1 MKQIE
6 KYRPDIDGLRAVAI
20 ILVIFYHFF
29 PSYVP
34 SGFIG
39 VDIFFVISGYL
50 ISKNIFNNLK
60 KNKFSFLDFY
70 RRRIRRIFPS
80 LIIVLIFSLV
90 LSYALMLP
98 YEFEL
103 FVKHLLYSAIFLYN
117 FILINGFGYFEAE
130 TLTKPL
136 LHLWSLSIEEQFY
149 LIWPVT
155 LFFLW
160 KKRNA
165 NYSLYLFFF
174 LSLFLFIFFS
184 KNINNSFY
192 LPYCRFFELIAGS
205 LIAYYE
211 IFKSKK
217 NIYRLKITGFI
228 GFLIILTSIYLID
241 NNNFFWG
248 LVLLPVAGSSLIIF
262 SDKNSF
268 LNKNILSNKF
278 LVFIGLISYPLY
290 LWHWPILSFAIIYQD
305 LWPDRYYRFLLLF
318 ITFLLATVTYIFF
331 EKPLRFNKKIK
342 NLELILILSILLIII
357 FSIFL
362 KKNIY
367 NKYSS
372 EQISL
377 IQKVISLE
385 KNSKNLIYN
394 SNIDNCFVTSEKE
407 GLDKLIN
414 NNCFKI
420 KDHEKKTVFLIGD
433 SHSAALS
440 LGLKKI
446 LEESNY
452 NFIYI
457 STGYC
462 NPTNN
467 NKKNTECVRT
477 NKYILNQI
485 SFLKPEILLIDSNY
499 LIASEKN
506 YYVGENFLTYFQ
518 DYISNLKLLGPKKIY
533 IIGQL
538 PTYKISLTK
547 LVIKNFII
555 KDIKAPKY
563 AKSDLL
569 VKESIKM
576 DNEMRNIKYPKDVFY
591 LSLTDLI
598 CKNDGSCLI
607 LVGNDLERDI
617 IYWTY
622 GHLTFNGSLFIA
634 NKIKNTL
641 IN

>member
-1 MKQIE
+1 MKEIE
-6 KYRPDIDGLRAVAI
+6 KYRPDIDGLRAIAI
-20 ILVIFYHFF
+20 LLVILYHFF
-29 PSYVP
+29 PSLVP

-90 LSYALMLP
+90 FSYALMLP
-98 YEFEL
+98 NEFQL
-103 FVKHLLYSAIFLYN
+103 FVEHLFYSAIFLYN
-117 FILINGFGYFEAE
+117 FILINGFGYFEAA

-149 LIWPVT
+149 LIWPVI

-160 KKRNA
+160 KRKNC
-165 NYSLYLFFF
+165 NYFLFLFFF
-174 LSLFLFIFFS
+174 LSLFLFIFLS

-205 LIAYYE
+205 LIAHYE
-211 IFKSKK
+211 IFKTKK
-217 NIYRLKITGFI
+217 NIIRFKTTGII
-228 GFLIILTSIYLID
+228 GFLIILISVNIID
-241 NNNFFWG
+241 NNNFFFG

-262 SDKNSF
+262 S
-268 LNKNILSNKF
+268 NKNNFINKKILSNKL
-278 LVFIGLISYPLY
+278 LVFVGLISYPLY
-290 LWHWPILSFAIIYQD
+290 LWHWPVLSFAIIYED

-318 ITFLLATVTYIFF
+318 IIFSLAIITHIFF

-342 NLELILILSILLIII
+342 NLELLLILLILLIII
-357 FSIFL
+357 FSVFL
-362 KKNIY
+362 KKNIN
-367 NKYSS
+367 NKYNSD
-372 EQISL
+372 QISS

-385 KNSKNLIYN
+385 KNSKNIIYN
-394 SNIDNCFVTSEKE
+394 NNKDNCFVASEKE
-407 GLDKLIN
+407 GLSKLIK

-420 KDHEKKTVFLIGD
+420 KDDEKKTIFLIGD

-440 LGLKKI
+440 LGLKKV
-446 LEESNY
+446 LEENNY
-452 NFIYI
+452 NFLYI

-467 NKKNTECVRT
+467 NTKNTECIKT
-477 NKYILNQI
+477 NKYVLNQI
-485 SFLKPEILLIDSNY
+485 SFLKPEILIIDSNY
-499 LIASEKN
+499 LIAGNKD
-506 YYVGENFLTYFQ
+506 YFLGENFLTYFQ
-518 DYISNLKLLGPKKIY
+518 NYIANLKSLGAKRIY
-533 IIGQL
+533 IVGQL

-547 LVIKNFII
+547 LVIKNFIV
-555 KDIKAPKY
+555 KDIRVPQY
-563 AKSDLL
+563 TETDLL

-576 DNEMRNIKYPKDVFY
+576 DKDMRNIKYPKDVFY

-598 CKNDGSCLI
+598 CKKDGSCLI
-607 LVGNDLERDI
+607 LVGNDLETDI

-634 NKIKNTL
+634 NNIKNIL

>member
-1 MKQIE
+1 LKELE
-6 KYRPDIDGLRAVAI
+6 KYRPDIDGLRAIAI
-20 ILVIFYHFF
+20 LLVILYHFF
-29 PSYVP
+29 PSLVP

-90 LSYALMLP
+90 FSYALMLP
-98 YEFEL
+98 NEFEL
-103 FVKHLLYSAIFLYN
+103 FVEHLFYSATFLYN

-149 LIWPVT
+149 LIWPVI

-160 KKRNA
+160 KRKNT
-165 NYSLYLFFF
+165 NYFLFLFFF
-174 LSLFLFIFFS
+174 LSLFLFIFLS

-211 IFKSKK
+211 IFKTKT
-217 NIYRLKITGFI
+217 NINRFKTTGII
-228 GFLIILTSIYLID
+228 GFLIILISVYVID
-241 NNNFFWG
+241 NNNFFFG

-262 SDKNSF
+262 SNKNNF
-268 LNKNILSNKF
+268 INKNILSNKL

-290 LWHWPILSFAIIYQD
+290 LWHWPILSFAIIYEG
-305 LWPDRYYRFLLLF
+305 LWPDRYYRFFLLF
-318 ITFLLATVTYIFF
+318 IIFSLAIITHIFF

-342 NLELILILSILLIII
+342 NLELLLILSILLIII

-362 KKNIY
+362 KKNIN

-372 EQISL
+372 DQISS
-377 IQKVISLE
+377 IQKVFSLE

-394 SNIDNCFVTSEKE
+394 NNKDSCFAASEKE
-407 GLDKLIN
+407 GLSKLIK

-420 KDHEKKTVFLIGD
+420 KDDEKKTIFLIGD

-440 LGLKKI
+440 LGLKKV
-446 LEESNY
+446 LEENNY
-452 NFIYI
+452 NFLYI

-467 NKKNTECVRT
+467 NTKNTECIKT
-477 NKYILNQI
+477 NKYVLNQI
-485 SFLKPEILLIDSNY
+485 SFLKPEILIIDSNY
-499 LIASEKN
+499 LIASNKD
-506 YYVGENFLTYFQ
+506 YFLGENFLTYFQ
-518 DYISNLKLLGPKKIY
+518 NYIANLKSLGAKRIY
-533 IIGQL
+533 IVGQL

-555 KDIKAPKY
+555 KDIRVPQY
-563 AKSDLL
+563 TETDLL

-576 DNEMRNIKYPKDVFY
+576 DKDMRNIKYPKDVFY

-598 CKNDGSCLI
+598 CKKDGSCLI
-607 LVGNDLERDI
+607 LVGNDLETDI

-634 NKIKNTL
+634 NNIRNIL